1 MDGKA
6 ILVTGSCGFIG
17 SHMCELL
24 VREGY
29 RVIGFDRY
37 NSENHWGWLEE
48 SECRSD
54 MEIVL
59 GDIRDYDSVS
69 KMIKRS
75 SAVIHMAALIGI
87 PYSYVSPLAYLRTN
101 VEGTY
106 NVLESSRVYDLDQ
119 VVLISTSETYGSAQ
133 YIPIDEA
140 HPSVGQ
146 SPYAASKIAADQ
158 LGISYHKSFD
168 LPVRIARPFNTYGP
182 RQSARGVI
190 PSIIS
195 QVLLGKVDIQLGNT
209 TPTRDF
215 TYVAD
220 TCNAILAVY
229 GSSELTGDVINIGSG
244 AEISIGNLAKTIGE
258 LMEVDINIVD
268 QDMRKRPEASE
279 VSRLFCD
286 NRKLLQHTQWSPHYD
301 LKTGLIETIRWHRKL
316 DLAKL
321 EKQYNYNI

>member
-1 MDGKA
+1 MDGKT
-6 ILVTGSCGFIG
+6 IVVTGSCGFIG
-17 SHMCELL
+17 SHMCEML

-37 NSENHWGWLEE
+37 NSDNHWGWLEE
-48 SECRSD
+48 SECRN
-54 MEIVL
+54 EIEVVL

-69 KMIKRS
+69 KVIKQS
-75 SAVIHMAALIGI
+75 SAVFHMAALIGI
-87 PYSYVSPLAYLRTN
+87 PYSYVSPLAYIRTN

-106 NVLESSRVYDLDQ
+106 NVLESSRVHELDQ
-119 VVLISTSETYGSAQ
+119 VVLISTSEIYGSAQ

-244 AEISIGNLAKTIGE
+244 AEISIENLANIIAE
-258 LMEVDINIVD
+258 LMEVDINILD

-286 NRKLLQHTQWSPHYD
+286 NRKLVQCTQWFPHFD
-301 LKTGLIETIRWHRKL
+301 LKAGLVETIRWHKTL
-316 DLAKL
+316 EPEQL
-321 EKQYNYNI
+321 EKRYNYNI